1 MSIIDSIQEFF
12 TKKSEEPKFDI
23 KGKTEIKTSSDDESI
38 KDYRPT
44 FLDDKDKVEIIP
56 ATPEQKLQY
65 SRHIDG
71 IEFTD
76 MPSEDFP
83 QFSQAQLNS
92 VPDIIDGVPVND
104 YEKKMILLGSFEYSA
119 SSNWSSTFSLDQDN
133 NLVTTYHDIDAN
145 KEPFEITRHISKQEV
160 MYVNQNDLELTK
172 GNEEKLSANP
182 LQNDQLE
189 NLAQKMNNYYDQVG
203 ETMWNF
209 NHKEGK
215 DILEFALYLK
225 EFPENVSN
233 MMLDYLNLEK
243 PFKPDWNDF
252 KDNIYNGEFLFD
264 EAFDRYISKDV
275 VDYNYNVKN
284 FESYFKSKDLDINK
298 IPENLF
304 EKANYL
310 NILLNDVTKILLEN
324 TKELKNETVKI
335 ENQKHVQ
342 LSTESN
348 LSINNIYGF
357 TPTDQQKKDLENGKG
372 ITGEIQGKNY
382 FIQLSAQEKNKGSL
396 QILSLETAKQF
407 NLLNEANHN
416 QKNIKHTGLRA

>member
-23 KGKTEIKTSSDDESI
+23 NGKTEIKTSSEDVSI
-38 KDYRPT
+38 KDYRPAY
-44 FLDDKDKVEIIP
+44 LDDKDKVEIIP

-65 SRHIDG
+65 SRHIYG

-83 QFSQAQLNS
+83 QFSQDQLNS

-145 KEPFEITRHISKQEV
+145 KEPFEVTRHISKEEV

-172 GNEEKLSANP
+172 GNNEKLSANP
-182 LQNDQLE
+182 LQNEQLE

-203 ETMWNF
+203 ESMWNF

-215 DILEFALYLK
+215 EILEFALYLK
-225 EFPENVSN
+225 EFPETVSN
-233 MMLDYLNLEK
+233 MVLDYLNVEAPHKPDLRDYDDSDRGNDLYDAALEK
-243 PFKPDWNDF
+243 
-252 KDNIYNGEFLFD
+252 YN
-264 EAFDRYISKDV
+264 SKELTE
-275 VDYNYNVKN
+275 YNYNMKN
-284 FESYFKSKDLDINK
+284 FEAYFNSKGLDINK
-298 IPENLF
+298 IPENLSD
-304 EKANYL
+304 KANYL
-310 NILLNDVTKILLEN
+310 NILINDVTKILSEN
-324 TKELKNETVKI
+324 IKDLKNETVKL
-335 ENQKHVQ
+335 ESPKHAQ

-348 LSINNIYGF
+348 LSIDNIYGF

-396 QILSLETAKQF
+396 QILSIEKAKEF
-407 NLLNEANHN
+407 NLLTEVNHN